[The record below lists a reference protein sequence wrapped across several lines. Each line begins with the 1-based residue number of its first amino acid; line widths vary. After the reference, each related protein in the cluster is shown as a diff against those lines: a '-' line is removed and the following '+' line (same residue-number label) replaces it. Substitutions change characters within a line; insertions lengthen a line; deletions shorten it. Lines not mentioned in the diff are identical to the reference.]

1 MDWQNSYRRPRAY
14 KLVSMIFGALRYW
27 RGADDG
33 VEDARVVVNA
43 RAAEEDVP
51 EDGSQGAAP
60 AAVRIHSSAHNRAA
74 WRYLVSE
81 LHTQRMDIAR
91 REVSKARSLG
101 NRWAGLAKRVVKA
114 GYWRS
119 VGPQTAKTEP
129 ATLRESW
136 RWSDL
141 VPECVRKY
149 GVGAAER
156 VLAGR
161 VTAAFL
167 SLSPDEE
174 VASDVRYHASAWDS
188 FASWVR
194 GDHKRR
200 HRTTNRW
207 VKRMAQLRVLRERLI
222 LGAEGIRRVRSPVND
237 AWCSIQARKLVSECV
252 DSGDIEGR
260 HARWYRDALVTVF
273 YLEDDDDRFFAAVSQ
288 TPGGRVY

>member
-1 MDWQNSYRRPRAY
+1 MGDMDFWQGI
-14 KLVSMIFGALRYW
+14 VSNKTISTICGALRYW
-27 RGADDG
+27 RGADD
-33 VEDARVVVNA
+33 VEDAR
-43 RAAEEDVP
+43 AASDNTSEG
-51 EDGSQGAAP
+51 GSQRVASM
-60 AAVRIHSSAHNRAA
+60 AVRGKSSQHYRAA
-74 WRYLVSE
+74 WRYMVSE
-81 LHTQRMDIAR
+81 LSTQRKEMAK
-91 REVSKARSLG
+91 REVGKAKLLG
-101 NRWAGLAKRVVKA
+101 NKWAGLAKRVAKA

-119 VGPQTAKTEP
+119 VGPQKAKVEP
-129 ATLRESW
+129 VALREGWS
-136 RWSDL
+136 WSDL
-141 VPECVRKY
+141 IPECVRKY
-149 GVGAAER
+149 GVEAAER
-156 VLAGR
+156 VRAGR
-161 VTAAFL
+161 IAAAFL

-174 VASDVRYHASAWDS
+174 AASDVRYHASAWDS
-188 FASWVR
+188 FTSWVR

-207 VKRMAQLRVLRERLI
+207 VKRMAQLRGLRERLI